1 MVNSHAASGGAARMA
16 LTLVRAL
23 NALGQEADLYH
34 CGDAVK
40 APPLYGM
47 RRLGSRQMNA
57 VLARCGSSLA
67 VRDMG
72 VARDIGRVAES
83 ADVVH
88 LHNLHGYYLDWDRL
102 LHAVGERP
110 LIWTWHDMWAV
121 TGRCASSQG
130 CEGWRGGCDP
140 CPRLELYPA
149 AWFDHAASEYARKSE
164 WLARLSRLLI
174 VTPSQWLRNMAIER
188 GLAAERIVQVPN
200 PVDVS
205 DFQPT
210 PMFRARQHFR
220 LPVEERLLLF
230 VAADCNNPQKGY
242 HSFLR
247 TLDQTGWRGL
257 VAGGMPQDIPSNV
270 TYLGSFADA
279 RTLSLCYSAADAL
292 AVPSSFDNAPNTVIE
307 SMACGTPVFG
317 FATGGIPSLMHPD
330 CGGVVPVGD
339 VKALAALLQCQLST
353 RGKTNTTV
361 SRIREHAVQH
371 WGSES
376 VANRYIELYG
386 RVRACD

>member
-1 MVNSHAASGGAARMA
+1 MA
-16 LTLVRAL
+16 FRTDR
-23 NALGQEADLYH
+23 
-34 CGDAVK
+34 
-40 APPLYGM
+40 
-47 RRLGSRQMNA
+47 GSQR
-57 VLARCGSSLA
+57 
-67 VRDMG
+67 
-72 VARDIGRVAES
+72 
-83 ADVVH
+83 
-88 LHNLHGYYLDWDRL
+88 
-102 LHAVGERP
+102 
-110 LIWTWHDMWAV
+110 
-121 TGRCASSQG
+121 
-130 CEGWRGGCDP
+130 
-140 CPRLELYPA
+140 
-149 AWFDHAASEYARKSE
+149 
-164 WLARLSRLLI
+164 
-174 VTPSQWLRNMAIER
+174 
-188 GLAAERIVQVPN
+188 
-200 PVDVS
+200 
-205 DFQPT
+205 
-210 PMFRARQHFR
+210 
-220 LPVEERLLLF
+220 
-230 VAADCNNPQKGY
+230 
-242 HSFLR
+242 
-247 TLDQTGWRGL
+247 
-257 VAGGMPQDIPSNV
+257 GMPQDIPSNV